1 MNPKILI
8 FDASTIISF
17 VMNGLLPEFREL
29 KKIFGG
35 KFIIPVEVREE
46 VIDKPL
52 KIKRFELEALKVKQ
66 LLDDG
71 VLEMSSV
78 LGVKDSEVSKRAKY
92 LLELANGMFISR
104 DREVRL
110 IDSGET
116 ACVALI
122 KILKEKGVDSVFAV
136 DERTTRMLIENPRGL
151 KDLMERKIHTKVKLK
166 NEHFKN
172 FEGLKIIRSTELIY
186 IAYKKGLIRL
196 KGERVLDA
204 LIYAMRFKGCSI
216 SDEEIKGLKKLGK

>member
-1 MNPKILI
+1 MTQKILI

-17 VMNGLLPEFREL
+17 TMNGLLDEFREL
-29 KKIFGG
+29 KKAFGG

-52 KIKRFELEALKVKQ
+52 KIRRFELEALKVQQ

-71 VLEMSSV
+71 ILEMSSV
-78 LGVKDSEVSKRAKY
+78 LGIKDSEVSKRAKY
-92 LLELANGMFISR
+92 LIELANGMFVSR
-104 DREVRL
+104 GRDVRL

-116 ACVALI
+116 ACVALV

-136 DERTTRMLIENPRGL
+136 DERTTRMLIETPENL
-151 KDLMERKIHTKVKLK
+151 KDLMERKMHTKVQLK

-172 FEGLKIIRSTELIY
+172 FKGLKIVRSIELIY
-186 IAYKKGLIRL
+186 MAYKKGLVRL
-196 KGERVLDA
+196 KGDLVLEA
-204 LIYAMRFKGCSI
+204 LLYAMKFKGCSV
-216 SDEEIKGLKKLGK
+216 SEKEIRELKRIG